1 MKLKLGLSTTVLAVL
16 AACVGLS
23 NNLVALLLTVGYVFF
38 CEEDLALR
46 QTTAKVLLAVLAYNL
61 VGYVFELIPDVV
73 NLIPRFLSFFDV
85 YVDVPFVDSLCSF
98 VNSILYIAEKA
109 ALLVIAVLALMQ
121 KGLPVKAVDTFVEKH
136 FK

>member
-1 MKLKLGLSTTVLAVL
+1 MKLKLGLSATVLAVL

-23 NNLVALLLTVGYVFF
+23 NNLVAVLLVVGYVFF

-46 QTTAKVLLAVLAYNL
+46 QTTAKILLAVLAYNL
-61 VGYVFELIPDVV
+61 AGYVLNLIPDVV

-85 YVDVPFVDSLCSF
+85 YVNIPFVDSLCSF

-109 ALLVIAVLALMQ
+109 VLLVIAVLALMQ